1 MKCILDENLCI
12 RELWKILGVCKMSTG
27 KYDVYRMCPG
37 KTQTL
42 GTDNVMVLVRPLLL
56 LSSRKHHIFARRN
69 ITVGALFNLERLA
82 GI

>member
-1 MKCILDENLCI
+1 MKTCASESFG
-12 RELWKILGVCKMSTG
+12 KFLGSVKCPLGNM
-27 KYDVYRMCPG
+27 MCTG

-42 GTDNVMVLVRPLLL
+42 GTDNVMVLVRLLLL
-56 LSSRKHHIFARRN
+56 LSSREHPIFARRN